1 MGRHARALF
10 ARVTRKLVVLS
21 HHQAAPNV
29 MPLVRQYYDGPV
41 EIGEDSMVTTIG
53 DTISVRRPPAP

>member
-1 MGRHARALF
+1 
-10 ARVTRKLVVLS
+10 VLS